1 MVDETGSTQ
10 SQSYLPDYQEQYL
23 KDLLANVY
31 GTDPD
36 TGEVTGIA
44 ARSPLFGKMVTDDE
58 GNPVY
63 ETNADGSQKL
73 DFAGNPIQQT
83 IGGVAAPDIARFTDA
98 QKTALQ
104 LGMDGVGAYQPMMD
118 KGAANVEKGLSVY
131 DRGRDITEM
140 GVDALSGTMNAD
152 GTARSFDPT
161 AYKAYMD
168 PYTQEVIDTQYAD
181 INRQADMD
189 RNRIRDGAIGAGAFG
204 GSRGALQQS
213 ELTRN
218 TADQQARTGAALRSQ
233 GYGAAQSQAQSVFE
247 NQMSR
252 GANAAQIFNQLGQ
265 GMGTL
270 GGDVRTTGIQQAALG
285 EAAQAA
291 QTRDV
296 NSLFNL
302 GTLEQK
308 QMQNE
313 YDVQRA
319 AQMEEAYEP
328 YQRFNYM
335 SDILRGVPST
345 QGSISTN
352 TAPSGGFLSNLFGM
366 TNAIQGNQQA
376 TGQGILSGLI
386 NPSGA

>member
-36 TGEVTGIA
+36 TGDVTGIA

-63 ETNADGSQKL
+63 ELNADGSQKL

-98 QKTALQ
+98 QKQALQ

-152 GTARSFDPT
+152 GTARSFDPN
-161 AYKAYMD
+161 AYQAYMD
-168 PYTQEVIDTQYAD
+168 PYTQEVIDTTFAD

-189 RNRIRDGAIGAGAFG
+189 RNRVRDGAIGAGAFG

-218 TADQQARTGAALRSQ
+218 TADQIARTGAGLRSQ
-233 GYGAAQSQAQSVFE
+233 GYGAAQQQAQSVFE

-252 GANAAQIFNQLGQ
+252 GANASQIFNQLGQ

-270 GGDVRTTGIQQAALG
+270 GGDIKTTGIQQAALG

-313 YDVQRA
+313 FDVQRA
-319 AQMEEAYEP
+319 GQMEEAYEP

-345 QGSISTN
+345 QGSITTN
-352 TAPSGGFLSNLFGM
+352 TAPSGGFLSNIFGM